1 MNDLDHHVSE
11 AFERLAQQAPHH
23 QDLAGSVRRQARR
36 RTRRTAGLV
45 AAAAVVVTALAVT
58 VEARFTRSDGEPAVT
73 VTPSCASTVTRAV
86 LPSWARTG
94 FSEPE
99 PVMPFVRSAS
109 GNVVAILFGNELAA
123 PAWPDVGNK
132 VLWVWKQYPAD
143 PQAVTATARRDGTGP
158 AVTAGL
164 PTPTGPS
171 YVDLPTPGCW
181 RLTLS
186 WPGGSD
192 TIDLQAVAPE
202 QTPSP

>member
-1 MNDLDHHVSE
+1 MNDLDHQVSE
-11 AFERLAQQAPHH
+11 AFERLAQQAPHD
-23 QDLAGSVRRQARR
+23 QDLAGSVRRKARR
-36 RTRRTAGLV
+36 RTRRIAGLV

-58 VEARFTRSDGEPAVT
+58 AEARLTRAEGGPAVT
-73 VTPSCASTVTRAV
+73 VTDSCNGSPTRAV

-99 PVMPFVRSAS
+99 PVMPFVRSTS
-109 GNVVAILFGNELAA
+109 GNVVAILFGNELTA
-123 PAWPDVGNK
+123 PARADVGNK

-143 PQAVTATARRDGTGP
+143 PQAVKASARLDGTGP
-158 AVTAGL
+158 VVTAGL

-192 TIDLQAVAPE
+192 TIDLQAVAPAE
-202 QTPSP
+202 TPSP